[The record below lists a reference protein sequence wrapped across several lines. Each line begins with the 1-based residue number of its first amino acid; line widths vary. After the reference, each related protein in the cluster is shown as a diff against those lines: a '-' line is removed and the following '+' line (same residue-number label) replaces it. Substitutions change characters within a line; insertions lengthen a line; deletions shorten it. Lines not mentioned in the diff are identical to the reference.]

1 MRRGTLPNQR
11 GGFGFRALL
20 ALGTILVIA
29 ATAGWLWIQRE
40 IETPHRGFAA
50 EAVTVEVSK
59 GATGKTILS
68 ELESRGVIRDARVAR
83 WVHRFRFRDAP
94 LRSGEYQ
101 FVGAQTVEQV
111 LRTLVRGEVLRHPV
125 TIPEGWDIE
134 ETARHLAAK
143 GFGAESAFRRAMD
156 DPTPIRDLDPRAS
169 SLEGYLFPETYFFE
183 RGASEAAIVAAM
195 VQAFRDRYR
204 EHLEPLRPWP
214 PELRDLRALVALAS
228 LVEKESSAAAE
239 RPLVAGVYTR
249 RLRIG
254 MLLQADPTTIYAKK
268 LRGTWN
274 GNLTREDLRLDDP
287 YNTYRSPGLPPGPIC
302 SPGLEALVAAAR
314 PRDDGYLY
322 FVSRNDGTHVFAATL
337 AEHNANV
344 LEWQKRYWQ
353 RRWGSRSGPAGPPD

>member
-1 MRRGTLPNQR
+1 MAPWWLAWLVLGAAGCVWLAQQRLQQLHDSFDTDARIAHRVLSQRMVQHEAILATLV
-11 GGFGFRALL
+11 LL
-20 ALGTILVIA
+20 
-29 ATAGWLWIQRE
+29 Q
-40 IETPHRGFAA
+40 P
-50 EAVTVEVSK
+50 
-59 GATGKTILS
+59 
-68 ELESRGVIRDARVAR
+68 ESRATEP
-83 WVHRFRFRDAP
+83 AP
-94 LRSGEYQ
+94 WSALTRPYP
-101 FVGAQTVEQV
+101 QV
-111 LRTLVRGEVLRHPV
+111 REVLRHPV

-143 GFGAESAFRRAMD
+143 GFGSESAFRRAMD

-214 PELRDLRALVALAS
+214 SELRDLRALVALAS

-239 RPLVAGVYTR
+239 RTLVAGVYTR